1 MEHDAGELT
10 LSELIDAL
18 TIVNLKIFMLVDKV
32 MDAPEEIE
40 AMTMEALVVLAKSG
54 KKAQLLN
61 MQRSKLK
68 NAIDKKVL
76 GIVDK
81 DIKVQRRQL

>member
-1 MEHDAGELT
+1 MEHDAGQLT
-10 LSELIDAL
+10 LGELVDAL

-32 MDAPEEIE
+32 MASPEEIE
-40 AMTMEALVVLAKSG
+40 SMTMDRVVELAKNG

-68 NAIDKKVL
+68 NAIDRMMM
-76 GIVDK
+76 GIAEK
-81 DIKVQRRQL
+81 DIKV

>member
-1 MEHDAGELT
+1 MEHDASELT

-40 AMTMEALVVLAKSG
+40 SMTMEALVVLAKSG

-61 MQRSKLK
+61 LQRSKLK

-81 DIKVQRRQL
+81 DIKIQRRQP